1 MHNVLDLSYL
11 WPNITGFKV
20 IIVSP
25 KQILQHKVK
34 YLKFVAIILKFTQFF
49 QIINAKTYVNML
61 TYTARSLTYGSP
73 HMNLLLFKEYLS
85 SAEFFFPTNEI
96 FTSRHYFRPIFFGK
110 SIFSC
115 NRQFSQPNFFKL
127 KYFFD
132 RIYFQ
137 PKFVHVLV
145 FRSHWMAT
153 DKYSSINLCWWY
165 KWF

>member
-110 SIFSC
+110 SIFSV
-115 NRQFSQPNFFKL
+115 QPTIFSTELFQTEIFFRPNLFPAEICSRFGFPFSLNGHWQIQLYKL
-127 KYFFD
+127 M
-132 RIYFQ
+132 
-137 PKFVHVLV
+137 LV
-145 FRSHWMAT
+145 
-153 DKYSSINLCWWY
+153 I
-165 KWF
+165 